1 VVSSG
6 RMTPAEHLAFTAAI
20 RATLEPDADVLG
32 LVGLGSTSGLPP
44 GPDAWSDHDLFV
56 VTRPGVQQRFRDELE
71 WLPASAGPVALAFR
85 ETAHGVKALLG
96 SGHLVEFAVFD
107 PDELGLARVN
117 RYAVLLDRAG
127 LAARLAR
134 VREATVASS
143 AGGRP
148 DLAWQTGQFLTN
160 LVAGAGRAAR
170 GERLSGHQLV
180 RVSALGHLVTLL
192 RDGLPP
198 AAAGPLDDLDP
209 MRRLEQAL
217 PGAAREL
224 DEALRRPVVE
234 SARGLLA
241 ILLGHRGELVPAAAR
256 DAVELA
262 LARAARA
269 GDPAADLP
277 AG

>member
-1 VVSSG
+1 
-6 RMTPAEHLAFTAAI
+6 MTPAEHLAFTAAI
-20 RATLEPDADVLG
+20 RANLEPDADLLG

-44 GPDAWSDHDLFV
+44 GPDAFSDHDLFL
-56 VTRPGVQQRFRDELE
+56 VTRPGAQQRYRDGLA
-71 WLPASAGPVALAFR
+71 WIPASAGPVALAFR
-85 ETAHGVKALLG
+85 ETAHGVKVLLG

-117 RYAVLLDRAG
+117 RYALLLDRAD
-127 LAARLAR
+127 LARRLAR
-134 VREATVASS
+134 VRDATVASA

-148 DLAWQTGQFLTN
+148 DPAWLAGQFLTN

-180 RVSALGHLVTLL
+180 RVSALGHLVSLL
-192 RDGLPP
+192 RDGLSPE
-198 AAAGPLDDLDP
+198 ASGPLDDLDP

-217 PGAAREL
+217 PGAARQL
-224 DEALRRPVVE
+224 DEALRRPVVD

-241 ILLGHRGELVPAAAR
+241 VLLDHRGELVSAAAR
-256 DAVELA
+256 GAVERA
-262 LARAARA
+262 LDRAARA
-269 GDPAADLP
+269 GDPT